1 MAEILTDTNFSE
13 FTQNNIALVDVFTTW
28 CGPCKMLGPIIDQ
41 VSEHFENDNMI
52 NVGKLNAEENPNTM
66 ANLGVRNVPTILIY
80 KNGQEVDRR
89 VGLMQKNEIVS
100 LLEEI
105 KNESI

>member
-1 MAEILTDTNFSE
+1 MAKILTDTNFSE

-41 VSEHFENDNMI
+41 VSEHFENDDMI
-52 NVGKLNAEENPNTM
+52 KVGKLNAEENPNTM
-66 ANLGVRNVPTILIY
+66 AKLGVRNVPTILIY

-89 VGLMQKNEIVS
+89 VGLMQKTEIVS
-100 LLEEI
+100 LLEDI